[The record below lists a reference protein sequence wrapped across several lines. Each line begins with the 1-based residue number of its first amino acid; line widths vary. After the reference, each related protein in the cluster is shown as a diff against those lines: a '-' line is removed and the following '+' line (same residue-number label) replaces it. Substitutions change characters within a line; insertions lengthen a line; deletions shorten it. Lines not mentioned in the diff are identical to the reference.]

1 MKRRPPS
8 STLADTLFPHT
19 TLCRAAEAAYR
30 GLLGEE
36 AGVEGWAVDVV
47 VGGLAAVS
55 WVGEH
60 VVDAEGAAGH
70 DVGCPALVVES
81 GRLSP
86 VAAVDEEE
94 REGCGPRRGPGRR
107 VAHHCHDGALEPRLV
122 ARLADDRQRV
132 HLPARGVDEAGPR
145 RT

>member
-70 DVGCPALVVES
+70 DVGCPALVVEP

-94 REGCGPRRGPGRR
+94 REGCGPPRAPGRR
-107 VAHHCHDGALEPRLV
+107 VAPPSHPGTPHPHRPAPLTDHPR
-122 ARLADDRQRV
+122 
-132 HLPARGVDEAGPR
+132 
-145 RT
+145 